1 MINQAQS
8 SPCISL
14 CQLDE
19 EAVCK
24 GCYRTAEE
32 IRDWI
37 YMGTERRQEVLTLC
51 ADRAAS
57 RDSG

>member
-1 MINQAQS
+1 MDQVQN

-37 YMGTERRQEVLTLC
+37 YMDYQRRQEVLSLC
-51 ADRAAS
+51 ADRAAA
-57 RDSG
+57 RNAG